1 MKNKKANEL
10 YSITKLALFATSYSP
25 LFILIIIKQV
35 YDNWGFFYFG
45 GLTEEAIKCFCSNF
59 FVSAILFIFLLFGII
74 GCFLFLSRQ
83 KKKTGDSVVITE
95 VNNKNSESIG
105 YIATYIIPFIFQSFN
120 SIYEVISILFIFV
133 IIYYIYIN
141 SNMLLVNPFL
151 NMFKYSI
158 FEITCKCNEKTISGL
173 VIIHDSII
181 EEESTIQI
189 SQIGFKLYYAKNI
202 E

>member
-1 MKNKKANEL
+1 MRNKKANEL
-10 YSITKLALFATSYSP
+10 YSIAKLALFATSYSP

-35 YDNWGFFYFG
+35 YDNWEFFCFG
-45 GLTEEAIKCFCSNF
+45 GWNVDAIKCFCSNF
-59 FVSAILFIFLLFGII
+59 LVSAILFIFLLFGII

-83 KKKTGDSVVITE
+83 KEKKGDPVMVTE

-105 YIATYIIPFIFQSFN
+105 YIATYIIPFVFQSFN
-120 SIYEVISILFIFV
+120 SIYEVFSILFILI
-133 IIYYIYIN
+133 IIYSIYIN
-141 SNMLLVNPFL
+141 SNMLLINPFL
-151 NMFKYSI
+151 NMFKYAI
-158 FEITCKCNEKTISGL
+158 FEITYKCNEKTISGL